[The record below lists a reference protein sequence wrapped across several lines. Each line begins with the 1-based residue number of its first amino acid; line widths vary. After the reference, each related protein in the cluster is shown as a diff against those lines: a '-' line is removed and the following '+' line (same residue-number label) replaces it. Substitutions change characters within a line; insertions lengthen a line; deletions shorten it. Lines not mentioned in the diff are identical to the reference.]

1 MNLDQTLYEKNRIML
16 YSLLGIAGINMLM
29 LYLMGKPLNLILTIT
44 SSTVF
49 VTVIMYY
56 LIERNFQKTA
66 TYWYTVGINSIVIIY
81 VFKDQ
86 FIGDLL
92 FPLVCLGMVI
102 VYQNWKNT
110 LFAGAI
116 AISQLIMAFIY
127 IPEMFGEQKV
137 QMLCYF
143 LFSYVVLT
151 GLLTFS
157 CYFTSKLQQKIRHTS
172 KKALK
177 DAAAVEEA
185 YKKNKDNIKLIDKF
199 ATSLNENVMLL
210 NLGTKEMNQSFT
222 ELNTTF
228 SLQGHSMEE
237 VSSHVLNIK
246 EQTGDIQE
254 STDELMKYNTDCEI
268 VINNSSKEIDEL
280 KSVIH
285 QLNDVFVKNVETTH
299 RLDQKMEDIQI
310 IIRSINEISHTINL
324 LSLNASIE
332 AARAGEHGKGFMVVA
347 DEIKKLAFL
356 SNKST
361 NEIST
366 ILQEVQRETEES
378 KNITNSSK
386 LHIEKTLENSDKVEE
401 VFATIL
407 QTSIR
412 TKEEIRNIFDR
423 INVLKESIG
432 GTSDQLVN
440 LNVVSEENNSNLD
453 QLKKN
458 FEEITHQFD
467 HIQEEF
473 TEMNRLVQ
481 GNEL

>member
-1 MNLDQTLYEKNRIML
+1 
-16 YSLLGIAGINMLM
+16 
-29 LYLMGKPLNLILTIT
+29 
-44 SSTVF
+44 
-49 VTVIMYY
+49 
-56 LIERNFQKTA
+56 
-66 TYWYTVGINSIVIIY
+66 
-81 VFKDQ
+81 
-86 FIGDLL
+86 
-92 FPLVCLGMVI
+92 
-102 VYQNWKNT
+102 
-110 LFAGAI
+110 
-116 AISQLIMAFIY
+116 
-127 IPEMFGEQKV
+127 
-137 QMLCYF
+137 
-143 LFSYVVLT
+143 
-151 GLLTFS
+151 
-157 CYFTSKLQQKIRHTS
+157 
-172 KKALK
+172 
-177 DAAAVEEA
+177 
-185 YKKNKDNIKLIDKF
+185 
-199 ATSLNENVMLL
+199 
-210 NLGTKEMNQSFT
+210 
-222 ELNTTF
+222 
-228 SLQGHSMEE
+228 
-237 VSSHVLNIK
+237 
-246 EQTGDIQE
+246 
-254 STDELMKYNTDCEI
+254 
-268 VINNSSKEIDEL
+268 
-280 KSVIH
+280 
-285 QLNDVFVKNVETTH
+285 
-299 RLDQKMEDIQI
+299 MEDIQI

>member
-1 MNLDQTLYEKNRIML
+1 M
-16 YSLLGIAGINMLM
+16 YSLLAIAGINMLM
-29 LYLMGKPLNLILTIT
+29 LFLMGKPTSLILTIT
-44 SSTVF
+44 AATIL
-49 VTVIMYY
+49 VTGVMFF
-56 LIERNFQKTA
+56 LIERNFQETA
-66 TYWYTVGINSIVIIY
+66 VYWYTIGINSIVCIY
-81 VFKDQ
+81 IFKDQ
-86 FIGDLL
+86 FAGDLL
-92 FPLVCLGMVI
+92 FLAVCLTMTT
-102 VYQNWKNT
+102 VYQNWRNT
-110 LFAGAI
+110 LLAGTLAI
-116 AISQLIMAFIY
+116 IQLIISFIY
-127 IPEMFGEQKV
+127 IPGLFGELQV
-137 QMLCYF
+137 QTLCYY
-143 LFSYVVLT
+143 LFSYLCLT
-151 GLLTFS
+151 SLLTFS
-157 CYFTSKLQQKIRHTS
+157 CYFTSKLQQKIKHTT

-246 EQTGDIQE
+246 EQTEDIQG
-254 STDELMKYNTDCEI
+254 STNGLMKYNTECEI
-268 VINNSSKEIDEL
+268 VINNSSKEIHEL
-280 KSVIH
+280 KNVI
-285 QLNDVFVKNVETTH
+285 QELNNVFVQNVETTH
-299 RLDQKMEDIQI
+299 RLDQKMEDIQS

-332 AARAGEHGKGFMVVA
+332 AARAGEHGRGFMVVA

-366 ILQEVQRETEES
+366 ILQEVQQETEES

-401 VFATIL
+401 VFTTIL
-407 QTSIR
+407 QTSVR

-423 INVLKESIG
+423 INTLKESISS
-432 GTSDQLVN
+432 TSEQLVN

-473 TEMNRLVQ
+473 TEMNALVQ

>member
-1 MNLDQTLYEKNRIML
+1 M
-16 YSLLGIAGINMLM
+16 YSLLAIAGINMLM
-29 LYLMGKPLNLILTIT
+29 LFLMGKPTSLILTIT
-44 SSTVF
+44 TATIL
-49 VTVIMYY
+49 VTAVMFF
-56 LIERNFQKTA
+56 LIERNLQEIA
-66 TYWYTVGINSIVIIY
+66 LYWYTIGINSIVCIY
-81 VFKDQ
+81 IFTDKFQ
-86 FIGDLL
+86 GTLL
-92 FPLVCLGMVI
+92 FLGVCLAMTTVF
-102 VYQNWKNT
+102 QNWKNT
-110 LFAGAI
+110 LLSGTI
-116 AISQLIMAFIY
+116 AIIQLIVSYIY
-127 IPEMFGEQKV
+127 IPGLFGELPV
-137 QMLCYF
+137 QTLCYY
-143 LFSYVVLT
+143 LFSYVSLT
-151 GLLTFS
+151 ALLTFS
-157 CYFTSKLQQKIRHTS
+157 CYFTSKLQQKIKHTS

-199 ATSLNENVMLL
+199 ATALNENVMLL

-268 VINNSSKEIDEL
+268 VIQNSSKEIHEL
-280 KSVIH
+280 KSVIQ
-285 QLNDVFVKNVETTH
+285 QLNNVFLRNVESAN

-332 AARAGEHGKGFMVVA
+332 AARAGEHGRGFGVVA

-401 VFATIL
+401 VFTTIL
-407 QTSIR
+407 ETSVR

-467 HIQEEF
+467 HIQDEF